1 MSIQLLPHEL
11 NGARI
16 KVVGIGGGGGNILN
30 SMVDR
35 GIEGVEFIA
44 INTDSQALDISKADV
59 KIQIG
64 KTITKGLG
72 TGANTVLGDKAAE
85 ESREEIGRA
94 LAGSDMVFIT
104 AGMGGGTGTGASPL
118 IAKLAKSLDI
128 LVVAIVTK
136 PFGFEGNPRMQAAL
150 DGIEKLKREVDS
162 LIIVPNQRIR
172 ELIHEKATKNQ
183 ALALA
188 NIVLYN
194 ATKGISQIITKT
206 GEINVD
212 FADVKTTMKN
222 TGDAIIGTGIA
233 NGEGRAMRAVG
244 EALSNPI
251 LENVDLSGAKN
262 VLVNIASDGNIG
274 FDEIDL
280 INSQVQD
287 AVGEKANYIF
297 GLMDDNDIDDGEIMV
312 TVIAT
317 GFKKEHAELTNDNT
331 SENEYKNVIG
341 MDDIRNGRGR
351 LESIPED
358 IRTLDTPAVLRRKD
372 SVKDMINDDLSDN
385 QTNSFKKGIDK
396 YGFNS
401 DDLKDVDPP
410 AFLRRSLD

>member
-1 MSIQLLPHEL
+1 MSIQLLPNEL
-11 NGARI
+11 NGAKI

-30 SMVDR
+30 SMVDK
-35 GIEGVEFIA
+35 GIDGVEFIA

-64 KTITKGLG
+64 RNITKGLG
-72 TGANTVLGDKAAE
+72 TGANTALGDKAAE
-85 ESREEIGRA
+85 ESRDEIARA
-94 LAGSDMVFIT
+94 LTGSDMVFIT

-136 PFGFEGNPRMQAAL
+136 PFGFEGNPRMNAAME
-150 DGIEKLKREVDS
+150 GIEKLKREVDS
-162 LIIVPNQRIR
+162 LIVIPNQRIR
-172 ELIHEKATKNQ
+172 ELIPDRATKNQ

-188 NIVLYN
+188 NVVLYN

-233 NGEGRAMRAVG
+233 NGEGRAMKAVS

-251 LENVDLSGAKN
+251 LENIDITGAKN

-297 GLMDDNDIDDGEIMV
+297 GLMDDNDLDGEVMV

-317 GFKKEHAELTNDNT
+317 GFRKEHVTVDTDKT
-331 SENEYKNVIG
+331 SLNEYKNVIG
-341 MDDIRNGRGR
+341 LNSIEQEKGHIDKIPDDIR
-351 LESIPED
+351 E
-358 IRTLDTPAVLRRKD
+358 LDVPAYIRRKSD
-372 SVKDMINDDLSDN
+372 KVAVNEDLSEKEVN
-385 QTNSFKKGIDK
+385 VFRKSKTE
-396 YGFNS
+396 YGFGEN
-401 DDLKDVDPP
+401 DLKDVAPP
-410 AFLRRSLD
+410 SFMRRSLD

>member
-94 LAGSDMVFIT
+94 LAGSDMVFLT

-162 LIIVPNQRIR
+162 LIVIPNQRIR

-233 NGEGRAMRAVG
+233 NGEGRAMKAVE

-251 LENVDLSGAKN
+251 LENIDLSGAKN

-274 FDEIDL
+274 FDEIDI

-297 GLMDDNDIDDGEIMV
+297 GLMDDKDMDGEVMV

-317 GFKKEHAELTNDNT
+317 GFKKDQIEMTI
-331 SENEYKNVIG
+331 ENNPGKEYGNVIG
-341 MDDIRNGRGR
+341 MDNIKTARGRIDEIPDDIRK
-351 LESIPED
+351 LDIPA
-358 IRTLDTPAVLRRKD
+358 IVRRQSD
-372 SVKDMINDDLSDN
+372 VKDVINDDLSEKEPN
-385 QTNSFKKGIDK
+385 TFKRSIDK
-396 YGFNS
+396 YGFANEE
-401 DDLKDVDPP
+401 LKNVDTPS
-410 AFLRRSLD
+410 FMRRTLD

>member
-1 MSIQLLPHEL
+1 MSIQLLPNES
-11 NGARI
+11 NGAKI
-16 KVVGIGGGGGNILN
+16 KVVGVGGGGGNILN
-30 SMVDR
+30 SMVDK

-44 INTDSQALDISKADV
+44 INTDLQSLEISKADI

-64 KTITKGLG
+64 KNITKGLG
-72 TGANTVLGDKAAE
+72 TGANTALGDKAAE
-85 ESREEIGRA
+85 ESRDEITRA
-94 LAGSDMVFIT
+94 LTGSDMVFIT

-118 IAKLAKSLDI
+118 VAKIARSLDI
-128 LVVAIVTK
+128 LVVSIVTK
-136 PFGFEGNPRMQAAL
+136 PFIFEGKPRMNSAM
-150 DGIEKLKREVDS
+150 DGIEKLKKEVDS
-162 LIIVPNQRIR
+162 LIVIPNERIR
-172 ELIHEKATKNQ
+172 ELIPERATKNQ

-233 NGEGRAMRAVG
+233 NGEGRAMKAVS

-251 LENVDLSGAKN
+251 LENINISGAKN

-274 FDEIDL
+274 FDEIDI
-280 INSQVQD
+280 INGQVQE

-297 GLMDDNDIDDGEIMV
+297 GLMDDKEMDDEVMV

-317 GFKKEHAELTNDNT
+317 GFKKEEVAKAEP
-331 SENEYKNVIG
+331 EAERVYGNVIG
-341 MDDIRNGRGR
+341 MDTLQEGHLDK
-351 LESIPED
+351 IPEN
-358 IRTLDTPAVLRRKD
+358 IGELDQPAILRRKYSSND
-372 SVKDMINDDLSDN
+372 KLNDDLSEKETYN
-385 QTNSFKKGIDK
+385 FKKTKNKFFGE
-396 YGFNS
+396 N
-401 DDLKDVDPP
+401 DLKDVDPP

>member
-16 KVVGIGGGGGNILN
+16 KVVGVGGGGGNILN
-30 SMVDR
+30 SMVDK

-44 INTDSQALDISKADV
+44 INTDSQALEISKADV

-72 TGANTVLGDKAAE
+72 TGANTALGDKAAE
-85 ESREEIGRA
+85 ESRDEISRV
-94 LAGSDMVFIT
+94 LTGSDMVFIT

-150 DGIEKLKREVDS
+150 DGIDKLKREVDS
-162 LIIVPNQRIR
+162 LIVIPNQRIR

-188 NIVLYN
+188 NVVLYN

-233 NGEGRAMRAVG
+233 NGEGRALKAVK

-251 LENVDLSGAKN
+251 LEDMDIAGAKN
-262 VLVNIASDGNIG
+262 ALVNIVSDGNIG
-274 FDEIDL
+274 FDEIDI
-280 INSQVQD
+280 INSQVQE

-297 GLMDDNDIDDGEIMV
+297 GLMDDKDMDGEVMV

-317 GFKKEHAELTNDNT
+317 GFKKEHAELTNDST
-331 SENEYKNVIG
+331 SDNVYGNVIG
-341 MDDIRNGRGR
+341 MDEIHNGRGR
-351 LESIPED
+351 LKEIPDD
-358 IRTLDTPAVLRRKD
+358 IRKLDGPAINRRQGLAAN
-372 SVKDMINDDLSDN
+372 MINDDLSEKE
-385 QTNSFKKGIDK
+385 TSSFKKGIDK
-396 YGFNS
+396 YGFN
-401 DDLKDVDPP
+401 DDLKDIDPP
-410 AFLRRSLD
+410 AFMRRSLD

>member
-30 SMVDR
+30 SMVDK
-35 GIEGVEFIA
+35 GIEGVEFIS
-44 INTDSQALDISKADV
+44 INTDLQALDISKADV

-64 KTITKGLG
+64 KSITKGLG
-72 TGANTVLGDKAAE
+72 TGANTALGDKAAE
-85 ESREEIGRA
+85 ESREEISRA
-94 LAGSDMVFIT
+94 LTGSDMVFIT

-118 IAKLAKSLDI
+118 IAKIAKSLDI

-136 PFGFEGNPRMQAAL
+136 PFGFEGNPRMNAAL
-150 DGIEKLKREVDS
+150 EGIEKLKREVDS
-162 LIIVPNQRIR
+162 LIVIPNQRIR

-188 NIVLYN
+188 NVVLYN

-233 NGEGRAMRAVG
+233 NGEGRALKAVN

-251 LENVDLSGAKN
+251 LENIDITGARN

-280 INSQVQD
+280 INSQVQE

-297 GLMDDNDIDDGEIMV
+297 GLMDDQEMDGEVMV
-312 TVIAT
+312 TVVAT
-317 GFKKEHAELTNDNT
+317 GFKKEQVQLNDDN
-331 SENEYKNVIG
+331 SKEPEYKNVIG
-341 MDDIRNGRGR
+341 MTEMNSGRGH
-351 LESIPED
+351 LDKIPD
-358 IRTLDTPAVLRRKD
+358 NLGDLDEPAVKRRQNTTN
-372 SVKDMINDDLSDN
+372 MLNDDLSEKESN
-385 QTNSFKKGIDK
+385 TFRKSLNK
-396 YGFNS
+396 YGFG
-401 DDLKDVDPP
+401 DDEIKNVEPP
-410 AFLRRSLD
+410 AFMRRSLD

>member
-30 SMVDR
+30 SMVDK

-44 INTDSQALDISKADV
+44 INTDSQALEISKADV

-72 TGANTVLGDKAAE
+72 TGANTILGDKAAE
-85 ESREEIGRA
+85 ESREEISRA
-94 LAGSDMVFIT
+94 LTGSDMVFIT

-136 PFGFEGNPRMQAAL
+136 PFGFEGNPRMNAAL
-150 DGIEKLKREVDS
+150 EGIEKLKREVDS
-162 LIIVPNQRIR
+162 LIVIPNQRIR

-233 NGEGRAMRAVG
+233 NGEGRAMKAVG

-251 LENVDLSGAKN
+251 LENIDISGAKN

-280 INSQVQD
+280 INMRVQE

-297 GLMDDNDIDDGEIMV
+297 GLMDDKDLDGEVMV

-317 GFKKEHAELTNDNT
+317 GFKKEHSEVINEET
-331 SENEYKNVIG
+331 SEVKYGNVIG
-341 MDDIRNGRGR
+341 IDDMINGRGR
-351 LESIPED
+351 LDAIPD
-358 IRTLDTPAVLRRKD
+358 DLSTLDTPAISRRKQ
-372 SVKDMINDDLSDN
+372 VVTGAINDDLSDKE
-385 QTNSFKKGIDK
+385 TSSFKKSIKK
-396 YGFNS
+396 YGFDS

>member
-1 MSIQLLPHEL
+1 MSIQLLPNES
-11 NGARI
+11 NGAKI
-16 KVVGIGGGGGNILN
+16 KVVGVGGGGGNILN
-30 SMVDR
+30 SMVDK

-44 INTDSQALDISKADV
+44 INTDLQSLEISKADI

-64 KTITKGLG
+64 KNITKGLG
-72 TGANTVLGDKAAE
+72 TGANTALGDKAAE
-85 ESREEIGRA
+85 ESRDEITRA
-94 LAGSDMVFIT
+94 LTGSDMVFIT

-118 IAKLAKSLDI
+118 VAKIARSLDI
-128 LVVAIVTK
+128 LVVSIVTK
-136 PFGFEGNPRMQAAL
+136 PFIFEGKPRMGSAM
-150 DGIEKLKREVDS
+150 DGIEKLKKEVDS
-162 LIIVPNQRIR
+162 LIVIPNERIR
-172 ELIHEKATKNQ
+172 ELIPERATKNQ

-233 NGEGRAMRAVG
+233 NGEGRAMKAVS

-251 LENVDLSGAKN
+251 LENINISGAKN

-274 FDEIDL
+274 FDEIDV
-280 INSQVQD
+280 INSQVQE

-297 GLMDDNDIDDGEIMV
+297 GLMDDKEMDDEVMV

-317 GFKKEHAELTNDNT
+317 GFRKEEAKAEQK
-331 SENEYKNVIG
+331 EEQVYGNVIG
-341 MDDIRNGRGR
+341 MDTIQEGHLDK
-351 LESIPED
+351 IPEN
-358 IRTLDTPAVLRRKD
+358 ISELDKPAWLRRKD
-372 SVKDMINDDLSDN
+372 KIENKVNDDLSEKETYN
-385 QTNSFKKGIDK
+385 FKKTKNKFFDE
-396 YGFNS
+396 N
-401 DDLKDVDPP
+401 DLKDVDPP

>member
-1 MSIQLLPHEL
+1 MSIQLLPNES
-11 NGARI
+11 NGAKI
-16 KVVGIGGGGGNILN
+16 KVVGVGGGGGNILN
-30 SMVDR
+30 SMVDK

-44 INTDSQALDISKADV
+44 INTDLQSLEISKADI

-64 KTITKGLG
+64 KNITKGLG
-72 TGANTVLGDKAAE
+72 TGANTALGDKAAE
-85 ESREEIGRA
+85 ESRDEITRA
-94 LAGSDMVFIT
+94 LTGSDMVFIT

-118 IAKLAKSLDI
+118 VAKIARSLDI
-128 LVVAIVTK
+128 LVVSIVTK
-136 PFGFEGNPRMQAAL
+136 PFIFEGKPRMNSAL
-150 DGIEKLKREVDS
+150 DGIDKLKKEVDS
-162 LIIVPNQRIR
+162 LIVIPNERIR
-172 ELIHEKATKNQ
+172 ELIPDRATKNQ

-222 TGDAIIGTGIA
+222 TGDAIIGTGIS
-233 NGEGRAMRAVG
+233 NGEGRAMKAVS

-251 LENVDLSGAKN
+251 LENINITGAKN

-274 FDEIDL
+274 FDEIDV
-280 INSQVQD
+280 INSQVQE

-297 GLMDDNDIDDGEIMV
+297 GLMDDKEMDDEVMV

-317 GFKKEHAELTNDNT
+317 GFRKEEVAKAEPET
-331 SENEYKNVIG
+331 ERVYGNVIG
-341 MDDIRNGRGR
+341 MDTFKEGHLDR
-351 LESIPED
+351 IPED
-358 IRTLDTPAVLRRKD
+358 ISDLDQPAIFRRKD
-372 SVKDMINDDLSDN
+372 KIENKVNDDLSEKE
-385 QTNSFKKGIDK
+385 SYKFKKNKANFFGE
-396 YGFNS
+396 N
-401 DDLKDVDPP
+401 DLKDVDPP

>member
-1 MSIQLLPHEL
+1 MSIQLLPNES
-11 NGARI
+11 NGAKI
-16 KVVGIGGGGGNILN
+16 KVVGVGGGGGNILN
-30 SMVDR
+30 SMVDK

-44 INTDSQALDISKADV
+44 INTDLQSLEISKADI

-64 KTITKGLG
+64 KNITKGLG
-72 TGANTVLGDKAAE
+72 TGANTALGDKAAE
-85 ESREEIGRA
+85 ESRDEITRA
-94 LAGSDMVFIT
+94 LTGSDMVFIT

-118 IAKLAKSLDI
+118 VAKIARSLDI
-128 LVVAIVTK
+128 LVVSIVTK
-136 PFGFEGNPRMQAAL
+136 PFTFEGKPRMSSAL
-150 DGIEKLKREVDS
+150 DGIEKLKKEVDS
-162 LIIVPNQRIR
+162 LIVIPNERIR
-172 ELIHEKATKNQ
+172 ELIPERATKNQ

-188 NIVLYN
+188 NVVLYN

-233 NGEGRAMRAVG
+233 NGEGRAMKAVN

-251 LENVDLSGAKN
+251 LENINISGAKN

-274 FDEIDL
+274 FDEIDI
-280 INSQVQD
+280 INGQVQE

-297 GLMDDNDIDDGEIMV
+297 GLMDDKDMDDEVMV

-317 GFKKEHAELTNDNT
+317 GFKREEAAKSETKEEIV
-331 SENEYKNVIG
+331 YGNVIG
-341 MDDIRNGRGR
+341 IDTIKEGHLDK
-351 LESIPED
+351 IPENISD
-358 IRTLDTPAVLRRKD
+358 LDQPAFIRRKYNSSD
-372 SVKDMINDDLSDN
+372 KLNDDLSEKESYN
-385 QTNSFKKGIDK
+385 FKKTKNKFFGE
-396 YGFNS
+396 S
-401 DDLKDVDPP
+401 DLKDVDPP